1 MTRWNPHASGTD
13 TEQFFRDAAAK
24 EGLTY
29 HVWCDK
35 YGIVDNAGSW
45 AVRNH
50 EVQSKSGLDG
60 NPAHKS
66 AGKNYRRGD
75 TPPHYET
82 TDWGPDKSDPT
93 PDNVF
98 ETDRRQRGMWRR
110 PR

>member
-13 TEQFFRDAAAK
+13 TEQFFRAAAAK

-29 HVWCDK
+29 HAWCDK
-35 YGIVDNAGSW
+35 YGIVDKALHRQ
-45 AVRNH
+45 AERH
-50 EVQSKSGLDG
+50 ELQMITRE
-60 NPAHKS
+60 PY
-66 AGKNYRRGD
+66 KNSPLMTVRGD

-82 TDWGPDKSDPT
+82 IDWGPDRFDPT